1 MGTGYSVLSATTD
14 YCFILQ
20 HIITDVKNNLGYI
33 PHDISQIH
41 LQFNYSIIL
50 KGDTM
55 KIKQAVAQRIVNLC
69 KEKNIAI
76 NALGNISGINPSTI
90 YSMLN
95 DKSKNPGV
103 VSLQK
108 ICDGLE
114 ISIREFF
121 NDDLFDDIEQ
131 EIS

>member
-1 MGTGYSVLSATTD
+1 
-14 YCFILQ
+14 
-20 HIITDVKNNLGYI
+20 
-33 PHDISQIH
+33 
-41 LQFNYSIIL
+41 
-50 KGDTM
+50 M

-95 DKSKNPGV
+95 DKSQNPGV